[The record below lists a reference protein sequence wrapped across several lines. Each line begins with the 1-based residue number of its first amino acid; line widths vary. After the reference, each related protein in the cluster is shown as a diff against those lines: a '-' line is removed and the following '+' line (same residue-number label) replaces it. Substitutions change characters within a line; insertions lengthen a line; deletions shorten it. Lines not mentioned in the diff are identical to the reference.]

1 MVHPAPEADTAAMN
15 VYHVLE
21 MSGERHEIEAD
32 FYQQAGDELVFIS
45 GGEEV
50 VRIVANAV
58 QGLTRVRIPNDRMT

>member
-1 MVHPAPEADTAAMN
+1 MHPATRADTAGMN
-15 VYHVLE
+15 LYDVLE

-50 VRIVANAV
+50 VRIVVSAV
-58 QGLTRVRIPNDRMT
+58 QGLTRVRLP